1 MPPNLSH
8 SRRFHPSPLPATE
21 NRDESWLRSNGQI
34 LSHYLER
41 IFNLLGTN
49 MREALRGNLVSAGS
63 WLVNC
68 SCGSFTAGA
77 AQQRESQRRKAA
89 ATAAEICLNRG
100 RGLGWGLSGWCLF
113 WRFLMLQGAM
123 FYMPTNFAFQV
134 RKRLKQGLIAC
145 HKPCKRY
152 IEASESAEVAL
163 FNLLQCVLYSQ
174 CRYFELRFP
183 EFGYKWAHIF

>member
-1 MPPNLSH
+1 MRDVRGSIMPQNLSH
-8 SRRFHPSPLPATE
+8 SRRFHPSKLPAAE

-34 LSHYLER
+34 WSYLER
-41 IFNLLGTN
+41 ICNLLETN
-49 MREALRGNLVSAGS
+49 MREALRGNLVWAGSS

-77 AQQRESQRRKAA
+77 AQQRESRRRKAA

-113 WRFLMLQGAM
+113 WLRFWRFLLLQLAM

-145 HKPCKRY
+145 HQPCERY
-152 IEASESAEVAL
+152 IEAW
-163 FNLLQCVLYSQ
+163 
-174 CRYFELRFP
+174 R
-183 EFGYKWAHIF
+183 